1 MKTSILRKILM
12 ALSGFFLMFFLLQH
26 LAINMLSVV
35 SPGMFNDVS
44 HFMGYNPFIQY
55 LMQPILLL
63 GVLFHLAMGIY
74 LEVLNNKA
82 RNIKYAKNN
91 ASASSNWVSRNM
103 IYTGLVVLF
112 FLVGHLYVMWLP
124 EITYKYVN
132 VLPEDAARYH
142 HELVEKFQDPI
153 LLMIYVLSFIALAL
167 HLLHGFQSSF
177 QSVGF
182 NHNKYTPTIKK
193 LGNLFAIAVPTLFA
207 FIAIYHYLNPL
218 HQ

>member
-1 MKTSILRKILM
+1 M

-26 LAINMLSVV
+26 LAINMLSVI
-35 SPGMFNDVS
+35 SPTMFNDVS
-44 HFMGYNPFIQY
+44 HFMGYNPLIQY
-55 LMQPILLL
+55 LMQPILLF
-63 GVLFHLAMGIY
+63 GILFHLGMGMY

-82 RNIKYAKNN
+82 RNIKYVKTNPG
-91 ASASSNWVSRNM
+91 ASSTWMSRNM
-103 IYTGLVVLF
+103 IFSGLVVLF
-112 FLVGHLYVMWLP
+112 FLGAHLYKMWLP
-124 EITYKYVN
+124 EITHKYIS
-132 VLPEDAARYH
+132 VLPEDATRYH

-153 LLMIYVLSFIALAL
+153 LLIIYILSFTALAL

-182 NHNKYTPTIKK
+182 NHKKYTPTIKK
-193 LGNLFAIAVPTLFA
+193 LGNVFAIAVPALFA